1 MTIKEVMNGV
11 STQEQERRMEAID
24 RMNILWNKKQ
34 ACEDKEQIKRLD
46 KKIRLIARQE
56 QSWLKNVAFFL
67 Y

>member
-1 MTIKEVMNGV
+1 MKISEIMKDV
-11 STQEQERRMEAID
+11 STEERNRRMEAVN

-34 ACEDKEQIKRLD
+34 MCEDKEQIKRLE

-56 QSWLKNVAFFL
+56 QFWMKNIAFFL

>member
-1 MTIKEVMNGV
+1 MTIKEAMEGI
-11 STQEQERRMEAID
+11 STEEQERRMNTVE

-34 ACEDKEQIKRLD
+34 VCEDKEQIKRLE

-56 QSWLKNVAFFL
+56 QFWMKNVAFFL